1 MYLVELLQNVLDDAR
16 LTPTEMAPARDRNR
30 KRAGVWVEGLAQR
43 LRTVYSA
50 CGHVVFS
57 RDCHDNRASY
67 RINELLFDILVCEAR
82 SVRST
87 RHGVELPALTRAI
100 WAIESEMSNSTR
112 DTVFDFSKL
121 AVAKAQ
127 YKLMVIAH
135 SSATEETLALCAIDI
150 AEDSELYLAT
160 IQHPRHWDDPLAQKR
175 DVRLLRYVDKTGWR
189 SSDGPWLDPSRRGS

>member
-1 MYLVELLQNVLDDAR
+1 MYLVELLQNVLNDAR

-43 LRTVYSA
+43 LRKVYSA
-50 CGHVVFS
+50 GGHVVFS

-67 RINELLFDILVCEAR
+67 RISELLFDILVCEAR

-87 RHGVELPALTRAI
+87 RRGVELPALTRAI

-135 SSATEETLALCAIDI
+135 SDATKETLALCATDI

-160 IQHPRHWDDPLAQKR
+160 IQHPRHWDGPPAHERGLC
-175 DVRLLRYVDKTGWR
+175 LFRYAGEAGWQ
-189 SSDGPWLDPSRRGS
+189 SSDGPWLAER